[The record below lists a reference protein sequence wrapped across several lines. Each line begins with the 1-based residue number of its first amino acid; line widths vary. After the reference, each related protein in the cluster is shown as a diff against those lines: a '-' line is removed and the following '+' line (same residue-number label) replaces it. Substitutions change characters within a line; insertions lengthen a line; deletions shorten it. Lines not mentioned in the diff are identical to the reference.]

1 MDSTEELQQNEI
13 TAVKSIYAEDYIETP
28 PPKAWKGA
36 VRLVEFI
43 IRVTHPNPDHAKKI
57 HFHLHITFPKT
68 YPTIQPLIYN
78 VREPIVG
85 LTKSDLA
92 KLALVQQQV
101 LKSFKGSEMVM
112 ELVTACQDWMG
123 ENVKPPIEAPGSLAF
138 QMTQR
143 AEDEEKARRL
153 KAEEEARREKEK
165 AFKLAEE
172 LQLAADAQKQMW
184 AQERKTRRRAPSD
197 ATTVVGDTLTETFNE
212 DMEMDGVHF
221 SSIKYYHPR
230 NDGLGVSYAA
240 EPICDD
246 FSASLPLQL
255 HVITFETS
263 YYASNQGVKKLKQVE
278 GEIKRL
284 TTVRHENVV
293 RVLGVKLITHKIGSS
308 SQLFILLEQ
317 PPALTLHDVLDDC
330 ASLREDRVS
339 DYLAQI
345 LSGLHAIHASD
356 LVHRGINARVIGLA
370 PREFPA
376 NSKQVKLF
384 KVAYYTRL
392 LDLHKSD
399 AFRPDMTFHN
409 DDAPIPDAWL
419 SDDVRNESSLLYTR
433 SRDIHDTGIV
443 FLQMLLGLDVVH
455 RFSDAHTAI
464 TSATISSAL
473 QRHALSML
481 RPNKKNH
488 VTCLSLLAE
497 LASTTVHTINRSP
510 LIPMLGPKT
519 PNVVVPHPGS
529 SPEIDY
535 FRPAMQA
542 RQSSRWKEDWEELE
556 LLGKGAFGSV
566 VKARNKIDN
575 RTYAVKKIRLRTMKS
590 DTRIFREVNALS
602 RLSHRFI
609 VRYYTTWVET
619 SQQLTNGHHYDSD
632 SDTDSVTDDDE
643 HEDDDLTTDA
653 RTSVPSS
660 REVTTSLD
668 DGIIFTLDDLDDPG
682 ASRGSFPSIHFNR
695 STDSRRTGEDTDS
708 GSDEAEGLGNLFGQE
723 LAVPNHGNGMVR
735 PNPPAP
741 LIQRT
746 LYIQME
752 FVERQTL
759 KERIDEGLTESEAW
773 RLFQQIVDAL
783 VHMSSLGILHRDI
796 KLTNIF
802 IDGNGDCKVGDFG
815 LATSSLAAV
824 DPSDVSPRAA
834 IPSGEMTLD
843 VGTRLY
849 IAPEVQTRRRGPA
862 NHAKADMYSLGIV
875 FFEMNF
881 TFLTASERIFV
892 LEHLRKP
899 DIIFPESWN
908 SNLSRQRQIITWL
921 LQHEPDARP
930 TALELSQ
937 SNLLPAR
944 LEDEYFKGALRMM
957 TKPDSPHHQA
967 VLSSLFSQ
975 TPRPT
980 RGFLYDSEMPEAIPY
995 FKMVVERLESIFKMR
1010 GAVDTEPPLLLPV
1023 TSEDLQEQPTFIDR
1037 HGDLVALSNNL
1048 LVPFARLAA
1057 RMITRRIKRYHVG
1070 DVHRAVP
1077 TAGHPKTRKMAIF
1090 DIITPDLSAGPGA
1103 SVAEMLAVAN
1113 DWLDN
1118 FPSLDNGF
1126 AIHISHSNIMSCIL
1140 ARIPDDKLS
1149 TTIDILQQHKAS
1161 PSQKRSDLLRKQ
1173 LPRSLVDELEV
1184 LYDAEDDLDDFMDR
1198 MEKVNPLLA
1207 RKMQPA
1213 IEDIRIALRHAGFLG
1228 VKRPIVFRPMMLE
1241 SHRQGLYKDGVLIEV
1256 VRKSKHYE
1264 MLAVGG
1270 RYDHLISRF
1279 ASPKLKLA
1287 ASSEPGIFA
1296 YGIQVSVDRVVWAVS
1311 SFQSSTF
1318 KSLLAEK
1325 HSFGY
1330 WTPRR
1335 CDVYV
1340 VSYQEGYLQDRLEV
1354 IAQLWQNG
1362 ISADLMYESAVQEAD
1377 PQEVTETCLRE
1388 GVLFSVYPR
1397 PRSTRRDL
1405 PAFRVKSILRGTE
1418 YDVSKQDLVS
1428 RLQHEISE
1436 QKRLDM
1442 TTAEAPLFSHGQ
1454 NEAAVSP
1461 SNPGNSDLQLILPAD
1476 MKKRGKQIKSLF
1488 LDRAYDTITQLKA
1501 AFLRQP
1507 ASASSSQGTGIPV
1520 IALDVSQSLFNTL
1533 TAASNWVTDEESFKA
1548 LQGEFVTTAYGQ
1560 QVREAV
1566 ARKKADGCG
1575 WVFFF
1580 AVKEERVGILK
1591 L

>member
-1 MDSTEELQQNEI
+1 MESTEELQQNEI

-36 VRLVEFI
+36 ARLPEFI
-43 IRVTHPNPDHAKKI
+43 IRVTHPNPDYVQKI
-57 HFHLHITFPKT
+57 FFHFHITFPKT

-85 LTKSDLA
+85 LTKNDLA
-92 KLALVQQQV
+92 QLAVVQQQV
-101 LKSFKGSEMVM
+101 VKLLKGSEMVM

-123 ENVKPPIEAPGSLAF
+123 ENVKPPVEAPGSLAF
-138 QMTQR
+138 QMNQR

-153 KAEEEARREKEK
+153 KAEAEARREKEK
-165 AFKLAEE
+165 ALKLAEE
-172 LQLAADAQKQMW
+172 LRLEADAQKQMW
-184 AQERKTRRRAPSD
+184 AQEKKTRRRAPSD
-197 ATTVVGDTLTETFNE
+197 ATTVVGDTLTETFN
-212 DMEMDGVHF
+212 DNMEMDGVQF
-221 SSIKYYHPR
+221 NSIKYYHPR
-230 NDGLGVSYAA
+230 NDGLGVTYAA
-240 EPICDD
+240 DPICDD

-255 HVITFETS
+255 HVITFETP
-263 YYASNQGVKKLKQVE
+263 YYASNQGIKKLKQVE
-278 GEIKRL
+278 GEIRRS
-284 TTVRHENVV
+284 TTIRHDNVV
-293 RVLGVKLITHKIGSS
+293 RVLGVKLVTHKIGNS
-308 SQLFILLEQ
+308 SQLFILSEQ
-317 PPALTLHDVLDDC
+317 PPALTLYDVLDDC
-330 ASLREDRVS
+330 VSLREDRVT

-356 LVHRGINARVIGLA
+356 LVHRGISARVIGLA
-370 PREFPA
+370 SRDFPA

-384 KVAYYTRL
+384 KVAFYTRL

-399 AFRPDMTFHN
+399 AFRPDMTVHH
-409 DDAPIPDAWL
+409 DDIPTPDAWL
-419 SDDVRNESSLLYTR
+419 SVDVRNESSLLYTR

-455 RFSDAHTAI
+455 RYTDAHAAI
-464 TSATISSAL
+464 TSATFFPAL
-473 QRHALSML
+473 QRHAFSML
-481 RPNKKNH
+481 LPTKKNH

-497 LASTTVHTINRSP
+497 LASTTVHPASRSP
-510 LIPMLGPKT
+510 LIPMAGPKS
-519 PNVVVPHPGS
+519 PNLAAPNPGT
-529 SPEIDY
+529 SPEMDY
-535 FRPAMQA
+535 FRTAMQA
-542 RQSSRWKEDWEELE
+542 RQSSRWKGDWEELE

-566 VKARNKIDN
+566 VKARNKFDN
-575 RTYAVKKIRLRTMKS
+575 RIYAVKKIRLRTMKS
-590 DTRIFREVNALS
+590 DARIFREVNALS

-609 VRYYTTWVET
+609 VRYFTTWFET
-619 SQQLTNGHHYDSD
+619 SQQLTNGHSDDDSD
-632 SDTDSVTDDDE
+632 SDSDNDNDDDP
-643 HEDDDLTTDA
+643 TTDA
-653 RTSVPSS
+653 LTSVPSS

-668 DGIIFTLDDLDDPG
+668 DGIIFNLDDLDDPG

-695 STDSRRTGEDTDS
+695 STDSRGAGEDTDS
-708 GSDEAEGLGNLFGQE
+708 GSDDAEALENLFGQQ
-723 LAVPNHGNGMVR
+723 LGQGHRNGTPAQ

-824 DPSDVSPRAA
+824 DPSDVSPRAV

-849 IAPEVQTRRRGPA
+849 IAPEVQTRRRGPT
-862 NHAKADMYSLGIV
+862 NHTKADMYSLGIV

-881 TFLTASERIFV
+881 TFSTASERIFV

-899 DIIFPESWN
+899 EILFPDSWN
-908 SNLSRQRQIITWL
+908 PNLSRQRQIITWL

-980 RGFLYDSEMPEAIPY
+980 RGILYDAEMPDAIPY
-995 FKMVVERLESIFKMR
+995 FKMVVERLETIFRMR
-1010 GAVDTEPPLLLPV
+1010 GAVDSEPPLLLPV
-1023 TSEDLQEQPTFIDR
+1023 TSEDTQEQPTFIDR

-1057 RMITRRIKRYHVG
+1057 RMGTRRIKRYHVG
-1070 DVHRAVP
+1070 DVYRAVP
-1077 TAGHPKTRKMAIF
+1077 TAGHPKTRKMGIF
-1090 DIITPDLSAGPGA
+1090 DIITPDLSAGPAA
-1103 SVAEMLAVAN
+1103 SAAEVLAVAN

-1118 FPSLDNGF
+1118 FPTLDNMF
-1126 AIHISHSNIMSCIL
+1126 SIHISHSNIMSHIL
-1140 ARIPDDKLS
+1140 ARIPEDKLGS
-1149 TTIDILQQHKAS
+1149 TLDILQQHKTS
-1161 PSQKRSDLLRKQ
+1161 PSQKRSELLRKQ

-1184 LYDAEDDLDDFMDR
+1184 LYDADDDIDDFVDR

-1207 RKMQPA
+1207 GKIQSA
-1213 IEDIRIALRHAGFLG
+1213 VEEIRNTLRHAGYLG
-1228 VKRPIVFRPMMLE
+1228 IMRPIVFRPMMLE
-1241 SHRQGLYKDGVLIEV
+1241 SHRLGLYKDGVLIEV
-1256 VRKSKHYE
+1256 VRKNKHHE

-1287 ASSEPGIFA
+1287 SSSEQGIFA
-1296 YGIQVSVDRVVWAVS
+1296 YGIQISVDRVVWAVS
-1311 SFQSSTF
+1311 AFQGSTF
-1318 KSLLAEK
+1318 KSLLTEK

-1354 IAQLWQNG
+1354 VAQLWQNG
-1362 ISADLMYESAVQEAD
+1362 ISADLIYESAVQETD

-1397 PRSTRRDL
+1397 PRSARRDQA
-1405 PAFRVKSILRGTE
+1405 AFRVKSILRGTE
-1418 YDVSKQDLVS
+1418 YDVTKQDLVS
-1428 RLQHEISE
+1428 WLQHEIFE

-1442 TTAEAPLFSHGQ
+1442 TTAEAPLFSRGTS
-1454 NEAAVSP
+1454 EVAVVGP
-1461 SNPGNSDLQLILPAD
+1461 PNYNNPGSSDLQLILPTD
-1476 MKKRGKQIKSLF
+1476 MKKRGKQVKSLF
-1488 LDRAYDTITQLKA
+1488 LDRAYDTVMQLRA
-1501 AFLRQP
+1501 AFVRQP
-1507 ASASSSQGTGIPV
+1507 AGTSSGQGPGVPV
-1520 IALDVSQSLFNTL
+1520 IALDVSPSLFNSL
-1533 TAASNWVTDEESFKA
+1533 TASAGWATDEEAFKA
-1548 LQGEFVTTAYGQ
+1548 LQGEFITSAYAQ

-1566 ARKKADGCG
+1566 ARKIADGCS
-1575 WVFFF
+1575 WVLFFV
-1580 AVKEERVGILK
+1580 VKDERVGVLK
-1591 L
+1591 V